1 MNWITNAIAIGNC
14 VDARDA
20 DLLRSEAIVSILGLT
35 RTLEGVDPQSLGV
48 REIHLVPLEDGPG
61 NELAVF
67 RDAVHLLGRLV
78 ETGPPVLVHCQGGT
92 SRAVVVVAAHLMRV
106 HGLEPEVALAQVGAK
121 RESAVSPA
129 LERLLEELARF
140 FGS

>member
-1 MNWITNAIAIGNC
+1 MDWITNDIAIGNC

-20 DLLRSEAIVSILGLT
+20 ELLRSHAIVSILGLT

-48 REIHLVPLEDGPG
+48 RQIQLVPLEDGPG

-67 RDAVHLLGRLV
+67 RGAVQLLGRLV
-78 ETGPPVLVHCQGGT
+78 ETGPPVLVHCQAGR
-92 SRAVVVVAAHLMRV
+92 SRAVVVVAAHLMLV
-106 HGLEPEVALAQVGAK
+106 HGLDPEAALAQVGAI

-129 LERLLEELARF
+129 LERLLEQLA
-140 FGS
+140 